1 MISSTNLLPLKL
13 LCRFHDHVVLYIFL
27 YAYQLFFFNFDVW
40 IPIWSCWWAGVEVSV
55 VFFSLPV
62 YSMISAKN
70 RSSIHRKKAKIHVIK
85 VILLDYGIFT
95 TALCEFTENHDF
107 NIPIN
112 TFDASMLGWTW
123 SERITTKF

>member
-1 MISSTNLLPLKL
+1 MI
-13 LCRFHDHVVLYIFL
+13 F
-27 YAYQLFFFNFDVW
+27 
-40 IPIWSCWWAGVEVSV
+40 
-55 VFFSLPV
+55 
-62 YSMISAKN
+62 AKN

-112 TFDASMLGWTW
+112 TFGASMWAQHFFLVKSQCAILDHGLL
-123 SERITTKF
+123 